1 MLDLISSHIDAL
13 ITAVIGGVS
22 GWFFTRKQQDANT
35 RVTQGDALHGMQ
47 LAYDKL
53 VEDMNAKFDEL
64 KQDNV
69 ELKNQVGKLH
79 KENLELKKL
88 IRTLQTNELRN

>member
-1 MLDLISSHIDAL
+1 MFDFISSHIDAL
-13 ITAVIGGVS
+13 ITALIGGVS
-22 GWFFTRKQQDANT
+22 GWFFTRKQQEAST

>member
-1 MLDLISSHIDAL
+1 MLDFIQSHIDAL
-13 ITAVIGGVS
+13 ITAFIGGVS
-22 GWFFTRKQQDANT
+22 GWFFTRKQQDANVK
-35 RVTQGDALHGMQ
+35 VTQGDALQGMQ

-88 IRTLQTNELRN
+88 IRTLQKNELRN